1 MLCRHIL
8 KGFLF
13 DLALEITLIDSFF
26 FFFFFFSKKCAAT
39 YQVCSEAVVCL
50 LESASRAEKAAEAV
64 QQFVRRGFDV
74 MDGPVEFAICIDL
87 FLSQEGLKLEGKGI
101 RKCRHTFI

>member
-1 MLCRHIL
+1 M
-8 KGFLF
+8 
-13 DLALEITLIDSFF
+13 
-26 FFFFFFSKKCAAT
+26 
-39 YQVCSEAVVCL
+39 CSEAVVCL

-87 FLSQEGLKLEGKGI
+87 FLSQEGLKLEGKGVWESRPGCLPPSPTRI
-101 RKCRHTFI
+101 ACSKGISPWVSG